1 MNFAFDNAVLVQVHT
16 QCLAAAASL
25 RLKPLTGVPPW
36 KMPPA
41 PSAGKPYG
49 TLTLM
54 DRLDS
59 SAAKIEIA
67 WYTGRTDNGDG
78 TYTYTGLLRGQ
89 EGTTARQWEVGEWAM
104 QAPTAK
110 ALAMELAFAKSAAG
124 FALKHRT
131 NQLLRWD
138 GVNFDFVEF
147 YAVSLGRGSHWVT
160 DGIVQIL
167 RPTTGTV
174 IAGYGGHAGATVVA
188 GGIPMS
194 ANSSLWYELPIGAGG
209 ASVNGNFRL
218 VGATSAFVVP
228 AHWLLIAAWPNY
240 DGLDLG
246 LRVGDGSYL
255 NAWNEV
261 GAVAQPAFANSWVNF
276 GASWETAGFFKDA
289 NQIVRLKGL
298 IKSGVITAGAFVLP
312 VGYRPAQ
319 DAIFATAVSGAAG
332 ELRVL
337 TNGFVIPQAGNNT
350 YFSLAGITFRAA
362 Q

>member
-1 MNFAFDNAVLVQVHT
+1 MNFALDNAVLAQVHT
-16 QCLAAAASL
+16 QCLAAAASI

-36 KMPPA
+36 VMPPA

-54 DRLDS
+54 DRLDA
-59 SAAKIEIA
+59 SAAKVEIA

-104 QAPTAK
+104 QAPTAR
-110 ALAMELAFAKSAAG
+110 ALAMELAFAKSSAG
-124 FALKHRT
+124 FSIKHRS
-131 NQLLRWD
+131 NQLLKWD

-147 YAVSLGRGSHWVT
+147 YALAVGRGAHWVT

-188 GGIPMS
+188 GGVPM
-194 ANSSLWYELPIGAGG
+194 AGNSSLWYELPIGAGG
-209 ASVNGNFRL
+209 GSVNGNFRL
-218 VGATSAFVVP
+218 VGTSAAFVVP
-228 AHWLLIAAWPNY
+228 AHWILIASFPNY
-240 DGLDLG
+240 DGFDLG

-255 NAWNEV
+255 FAWHEV
-261 GAVAQPAFANSWVNF
+261 GTAAQPAFANAWVNF
-276 GASWETAGFFKDA
+276 GATWETAAFHKDQ
-289 NQIVRLKGL
+289 NQVVRLKGL
-298 IKSGVITAGAFVLP
+298 INSGVITAHAFVLP
-312 VGYRPAQ
+312 AGYRPAL
-319 DAIFATAVSGAAG
+319 DTMFAVASSGAAG

-337 TNGFVIPQAGNNT
+337 TNGFVIPQAGSNV
-350 YFSLAGITFRAA
+350 YFSLAGVTFRAA